1 MPSHKAAAPA
11 DGVSKVADE
20 VSKIAV
26 ELRRTLHQHP
36 EPSHAEHETTALIS
50 AALSDHGIEHSLRAP
65 KPGLWLDIG
74 SSPQVGFRA
83 DLDALPI
90 EEPAE
95 NAPRSRNPGWMHA
108 CGHDAHAAIAV
119 GVAMVMSRINPD
131 GGVRVIF
138 QPAEEAIPSGAAQL
152 VAEGL
157 VDGLKGL
164 IAFHVDPS
172 LEVGRVGVKAGAV
185 TGSADAFNI
194 IIHGPGGHTAR
205 PEKTVDVVDA
215 AARVVREL
223 PGVVRHGVDS
233 RVPMTLVF
241 GAVRGGDAGNVI
253 PTRVALRGTIRTLDI
268 PTWDMLPTLVE
279 NALSHLTAIAG
290 ADYTLEYQRG
300 IPPVINDRGVVEAAA
315 KAISEACGTDAVVD
329 TDTSMGGEDF
339 SNYLAIVPGALL
351 RLGAFSG
358 GGDLHSASFKVNEA
372 AIPFGI
378 RAGTAAVL
386 GMLKKL

>member
-1 MPSHKAAAPA
+1 MPSPEELA
-11 DGVSKVADE
+11 GLVEEVSKV
-20 VSKIAV
+20 AV

-50 AALSDHGIEHSLRAP
+50 GVLSDYRIDHSLRTP
-65 KPGLWLDIG
+65 SSGLWLDIG
-74 SSPQVGFRA
+74 ADPKVGFRA

-119 GVAMVMSRINPD
+119 GIALVFNKLNPEE
-131 GGVRVIF
+131 GVRVIF
-138 QPAEEAIPSGAAQL
+138 QPAEESIPSGAAQL

-164 IAFHVDPS
+164 VAFHVDPT
-172 LEVGRVGVKAGAV
+172 LEVGKVGAKVGAI
-185 TGSADAFNI
+185 TGSADGFNI
-194 IIHGPGGHTAR
+194 TIHGPGGHTAR
-205 PEKTVDVVDA
+205 PEKTVDVIDA

-233 RVPMTLVF
+233 RVPMAMVF
-241 GAVRGGDAGNVI
+241 GAIRGGDAGNVI
-253 PTRVALRGTIRTLDI
+253 PTTVSLRGTIRTLDMG
-268 PTWDMLPTLVE
+268 TWDVMPVLIE
-279 NALSHLTAIAG
+279 NALSHLVAVAG

-300 IPPVINDRGVVEAAA
+300 IPPVINDRAVIEAVTGSIAGYWGEE
-315 KAISEACGTDAVVD
+315 AIVD

-339 SNYLAIVPGALL
+339 ANYLSIVPGALL

-358 GGDLHSASFKVNEA
+358 GGDLHSSSFRVNEA
-372 AIPFGI
+372 SIPFGI
-378 RAGTAAVL
+378 KAGVTALL
-386 GMLKKL
+386 GMLERF